1 MTASLDAQD
10 EIVEA
15 PVSLRPVW
23 LGAGTLVALFCSAVA
38 FAVFC
43 PGKKDHYDFLDGHKP
58 FDTGV
63 LDPGAAGP
71 REVRLYTWEGDV
83 DKTESAADKDLLKL
97 GFNKDGMH
105 SAPHFVTWYKE
116 GITVVLIARHSHSR
130 REALMVPRLD
140 TNWVTVIVIEEI
152 PDTWRN
158 KFRYTFDPV
167 GY

>member
-1 MTASLDAQD
+1 MTVSLEAQD
-10 EIVEA
+10 EIVET

-23 LGAGTLVALFCSAVA
+23 LGASTLIALFCAAVA

-43 PGKKDHYDFLDGHKP
+43 PGKSDPYAFLKGHKP

-71 REVRLYTWEGDV
+71 REVRLYTWKDDV
-83 DKTESAADKDLLKL
+83 DKIETAADRDLLKL
-97 GFNKDGMH
+97 GFKKDGMH
-105 SAPHFVTWYKE
+105 SAPHFVTWYMD
-116 GITVVLIARHSHSR
+116 GITVVLIARHSRTRH
-130 REALMVPRLD
+130 EALMVPRLD
-140 TNWVTVIVIEEI
+140 TDWVTVIVIEEI
-152 PDTWRN
+152 PDTWKN